1 MQPTN
6 EHVRINYPF
15 WNFELSICHLHG
27 SSQAVQCLVKA
38 VTLQKAAKGAG
49 KVWVAQGE
57 SPAVSEEATLGQV
70 PTQILS
76 HTMAMYM

>member
-1 MQPTN
+1 MPC
-6 EHVRINYPF
+6 E
-15 WNFELSICHLHG
+15 
-27 SSQAVQCLVKA
+27 SSDPSESSL
-38 VTLQKAAKGAG
+38 GAG